1 MDETEEIEP
10 VLYVVCENRR
20 SDVLEFLC
28 QVMPRLVCGYVLKQ
42 VIVYGV
48 PGVIHLFQD
57 VTDWDH
63 LYDPVALAARVQN
76 KELYREVLCS
86 RLFS

>member
-1 MDETEEIEP
+1 
-10 VLYVVCENRR
+10 
-20 SDVLEFLC
+20 
-28 QVMPRLVCGYVLKQ
+28 
-42 VIVYGV
+42 
-48 PGVIHLFQD
+48 LFQD

>member
-1 MDETEEIEP
+1 MDETEEIDP

-28 QVMPRLVCGYVLKQ
+28 QVIPRLVCGYVFKQ

-48 PGVIHLFQD
+48 LGVIHLFQD